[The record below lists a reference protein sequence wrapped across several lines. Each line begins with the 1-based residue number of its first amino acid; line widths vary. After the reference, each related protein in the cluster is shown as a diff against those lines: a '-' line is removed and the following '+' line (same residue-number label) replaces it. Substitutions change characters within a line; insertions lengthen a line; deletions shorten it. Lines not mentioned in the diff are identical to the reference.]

1 MTAAIQSLDRTRL
14 VDFSQLSHREYSA
27 EKGVAALLLMPSN
40 LEITQAGDRL
50 REESVSPTETVL
62 DLAPPVVDAP
72 ARLDETGVELK
83 RGAFLNT
90 IAMLASNFRGI
101 FTFLV
106 ARLLGPAALGIFSVA
121 WSTTDIISKIG
132 VLGLDNAITTFMA
145 RSEAVGNRA
154 QSRALFRFA
163 VVLGVAQSIVTAAV
177 VIVALRFFNNRLHVQ
192 SQMVSA
198 LALVLCAM
206 PGLALYRISTAVS
219 RGMKVMQH
227 DIYSRGMTEPIATT
241 LAFLLALAVGF
252 KESSPEVA
260 AIVGT
265 AASGLIALTLASTL
279 FRHVPAHTDDVS
291 PLGEARS
298 LIAYAS
304 TISVYQLINA
314 FISRLDLLMLGYFV
328 GRAPGVTLAT
338 VGVYSAVIGTANGLR
353 KVNQA
358 FNPIFAPV
366 VAGMT
371 ATGNHHIAAATYA
384 RLAQWM
390 LWILLPLVA
399 VMSRAGS
406 RILLIYGPAFW
417 QGGVWL
423 GIVALASAI
432 NAFVA
437 LGETVIMV
445 QRPHLNLLHSSITC
459 AVAAGGLLW
468 SIPRFGVMGAAVGIL
483 LPYIVQGILRYTTL
497 RWVFHWKDSWSDI
510 RPPLIAAGIAIV
522 PALVCRMFMSG
533 IAGQV
538 TSAAAFLVVFGVQWL
553 RHHIHRKDGPDR
565 KSTRLN

>member
-1 MTAAIQSLDRTRL
+1 MPHNLEMVQVSDR
-14 VDFSQLSHREYSA
+14 VG
-27 EKGVAALLLMPSN
+27 EKPVNPVEAALE
-40 LEITQAGDRL
+40 LE
-50 REESVSPTETVL
+50 
-62 DLAPPVVDAP
+62 PPAIDAP
-72 ARLDETGVELK
+72 ARVDQTGVELK

-132 VLGLDNAITTFMA
+132 VLGLDNAITTFIA

-154 QSRALFRFA
+154 RSRSLFHVA
-163 VVLGVAQSIVTAAV
+163 VVLGMIQSVITAGIVILV
-177 VIVALRFFNNRLHVQ
+177 LRFFNDRLHVPPQ
-192 SQMVSA
+192 LVSA
-198 LALVLCAM
+198 LTLVLCAM

-227 DIYSRGMTEPIATT
+227 DIYSRGLVEPVATT
-241 LAFLLALAVGF
+241 LAFLLAIGVGF
-252 KESSPEVA
+252 NMSSPEIA
-260 AIVGT
+260 AILGT
-265 AASGLIALTLASTL
+265 AISGVTAVLLASLL
-279 FRHVPAHTDDVS
+279 FRRDSANGIVGSRVS
-291 PLGEARS
+291 EAKS
-298 LIAYAS
+298 LIAYAAP
-304 TISVYQLINA
+304 ISIYQLINA
-314 FISRLDLLMLGYFV
+314 FIARLDLLLLGYFV

-371 ATGNHHIAAATYA
+371 ATGDHHVASATYA

-399 VMSRAGS
+399 VLSLAGS
-406 RILLIYGPAFW
+406 TILLIYGPAFW
-417 QGGVWL
+417 QGGLWL
-423 GIVALASAI
+423 GIVALASAT
-432 NAFVA
+432 NAFVS

-445 QRPHLNLLHSSITC
+445 QRPHLNLLHSVITC
-459 AVAAGGLLW
+459 VVAFGGLLW
-468 SIPRFGVMGAAVGIL
+468 LIPRFGPLGAAVGIL
-483 LPYIVQGILRYTTL
+483 LPYIVQGILRYATL

-510 RPPLIAAGIAIV
+510 SRPLIAAGVAIV
-522 PALVCRMFMSG
+522 PALICRGLLSG
-533 IAGQV
+533 VVGQV
-538 TSAAAFLVVFGVQWL
+538 SSAALFLAVFGAQWW
-553 RHHIHRKDGPDR
+553 HHHLHRKD
-565 KSTRLN
+565 THT

>member
-1 MTAAIQSLDRTRL
+1 MS
-14 VDFSQLSHREYSA
+14 Y
-27 EKGVAALLLMPSN
+27 N
-40 LEITQAGDRL
+40 LEIAQRRDRR
-50 REESVSPTETVL
+50 REESASPTEVAL
-62 DLAPPVVDAP
+62 DVPPPVVDAP
-72 ARLDETGVELK
+72 ARVDETGVELK

-106 ARLLGPAALGIFSVA
+106 ARMLGPAALGIFSVA
-121 WSTTDIISKIG
+121 WATTDIISKIG
-132 VLGLDNAITTFMA
+132 VLGLDNAITTFIA

-154 QSRALFRFA
+154 RSRTLFQIA
-163 VVLGVAQSIVTAAV
+163 VVLGVAQSIVTAV
-177 VIVALRFFNNRLHVQ
+177 IVIVALRLFNNRLHVQ
-192 SQMVSA
+192 PQMVSA

-241 LAFLLALAVGF
+241 LAFLLAFAVGF

-265 AASGLIALTLASTL
+265 AASGLIALALASTL
-279 FRHVPAHTDDVS
+279 FRHIPAHADVVS
-291 PLGEARS
+291 HFGEARS
-298 LIAYAS
+298 LIAYAAP
-304 TISVYQLINA
+304 ISIYQLINA
-314 FISRLDLLMLGYFV
+314 FIARLDLLMLGYFV
-328 GRAPGVTLAT
+328 GHAPGVTLAT
-338 VGVYSAVIGTANGLR
+338 VGIYSAVIDTASGLR
-353 KVNQA
+353 KVNQT

-371 ATGNHHIAAATYA
+371 ATGDHETAAATYA

-399 VMSRAGS
+399 VMSLAGS
-406 RILLIYGPAFW
+406 TILLIYGPAFW

-445 QRPHLNLLHSSITC
+445 QRPPLNLLHSSITC
-459 AVAAGGLLW
+459 TVAAAGLLW
-468 SIPRFGVMGAAVGIL
+468 LITRFGVMGAAFGIL
-483 LPYIVQGILRYTTL
+483 LPYLVQGMLRYATL

-510 RPPLIAAGIAIV
+510 CPPLIAAGIALA
-522 PALVCRMFMSG
+522 PALVCRMFLGG
-533 IAGQV
+533 IVGQV
-538 TSAAAFLVVFGVQWL
+538 GSAAAFLAVFGVQWWQ
-553 RHHIHRKDGPDR
+553 HHIHRRDKRP
-565 KSTRLN
+565 

>member
-1 MTAAIQSLDRTRL
+1 MPYKVEI
-14 VDFSQLSHREYSA
+14 SQAS
-27 EKGVAALLLMPSN
+27 
-40 LEITQAGDRL
+40 DRL
-50 REESVSPTETVL
+50 QEEPMSPAEVVL
-62 DLAPPVVDAP
+62 EVAPPAADAP
-72 ARLDETGVELK
+72 ARVDKTGVELK
-83 RGAFLNT
+83 RGAFFNT

-132 VLGLDNAITTFMA
+132 VLGLDNSITTFIA
-145 RSEAVGNRA
+145 RSEAVGDRA
-154 QSRALFRFA
+154 RSRSLFRVA
-163 VVLGVAQSIVTAAV
+163 IVLGLMQSVVTAAI
-177 VIVALRFFNNRLHVQ
+177 VIVALRLFNGRLHVQ
-192 SQMVSA
+192 PQMVSA
-198 LALVLCAM
+198 LTLVLCAM
-206 PGLALYRISTAVS
+206 PGLALYRISTAIS

-227 DIYSRGMTEPIATT
+227 DIYSRGVTEPIATT
-241 LAFLLALAVGF
+241 LAFLLAIAVGF
-252 KESSPEVA
+252 KEASPEVA
-260 AIVGT
+260 AILGT
-265 AASGLIALTLASTL
+265 AASGVIALALASSL
-279 FRHVPAHTDDVS
+279 FRDVPPQRAIVS
-291 PLGEARS
+291 PLSEARS
-298 LIAYAS
+298 LLAYSAP
-304 TISVYQLINA
+304 ISIYQLINA
-314 FISRLDLLMLGYFV
+314 FIARLDLIMLGYFA

-371 ATGNHHIAAATYA
+371 ATGDHETAAETYA
-384 RLAQWM
+384 RLAEWM

-399 VMSRAGS
+399 VLSLAGGT
-406 RILLIYGPAFW
+406 ILLIYGPAFQ

-423 GIVALASAI
+423 GIVALASAV

-468 SIPRFGVMGAAVGIL
+468 LIPRFGAMGAAVGIL
-483 LPYIVQGILRYTTL
+483 LPYIVQGILRYATL

-510 RPPLIAAGIAIV
+510 SPPLIAAVIAFV
-522 PALVCRMFMSG
+522 PALICRALLHG
-533 IAGQV
+533 IVGQV
-538 TSAAAFLVVFGVQWL
+538 ISAAVFLAVFGVQWW
-553 RHHIHRKDGPDR
+553 RHHIHRKDERP
-565 KSTRLN
+565 

>member
-1 MTAAIQSLDRTRL
+1 
-14 VDFSQLSHREYSA
+14 
-27 EKGVAALLLMPSN
+27 MPSN
-40 LEITQAGDRL
+40 LEIAQAGDRL
-50 REESVSPTETVL
+50 REEPVSPTEIVL
-62 DLAPPVVDAP
+62 DVAPPVVDAP
-72 ARLDETGVELK
+72 ARVDETGVELK

-106 ARLLGPAALGIFSVA
+106 ARMLGPAALGIFSVA

-132 VLGLDNAITTFMA
+132 VLGLDNAITTFIA

-154 QSRALFRFA
+154 RNRALFRVA
-163 VVLGVAQSIVTAAV
+163 IVLGVAQSVVTAAI
-177 VIVALRFFNNRLHVQ
+177 VILALRFFNNRLHVQ
-192 SQMVSA
+192 PQMVSA

-206 PGLALYRISTAVS
+206 PGLALYRISTAIS
-219 RGMKVMQH
+219 RGMKVMKH

-265 AASGLIALTLASTL
+265 AASGLIALALASTL
-279 FRHVPAHTDDVS
+279 FRHVPPQREVVS
-291 PLGEARS
+291 PFGEARS
-298 LIAYAS
+298 LLAYSAP
-304 TISVYQLINA
+304 ISIYQLINA
-314 FISRLDLLMLGYFV
+314 FIARLDLLMLGYFV

-338 VGVYSAVIGTANGLR
+338 IGVYSAVIGTANGLR

-371 ATGNHHIAAATYA
+371 ATGDHEIAAATYA

-399 VMSRAGS
+399 VMSLAGS
-406 RILLIYGPAFW
+406 TILLIYGPAFR

-445 QRPHLNLLHSSITC
+445 QRPHLNLLHSSITFT
-459 AVAAGGLLW
+459 VAAAGLLW
-468 SIPRFGVMGAAVGIL
+468 LIPRFGVMGAAFGIL
-483 LPYIVQGILRYTTL
+483 LTYVVQGILRYTTL
-497 RWVFHWKDSWSDI
+497 RWIFHWKDSWSDI
-510 RPPLIAAGIAIV
+510 RPPLIAAGIALV
-522 PALVCRMFMSG
+522 PALVCRLFLGG
-533 IAGQV
+533 ITGQV
-538 TSAAAFLVVFGVQWL
+538 ISAAAFLAVFGVQWL
-553 RHHIHRKDGPDR
+553 QHHIHRKDERP
-565 KSTRLN
+565 

>member
-1 MTAAIQSLDRTRL
+1 MYN
-14 VDFSQLSHREYSA
+14 V
-27 EKGVAALLLMPSN
+27 
-40 LEITQAGDRL
+40 EIAQGNDRL
-50 REESVSPTETVL
+50 RKESASAMEAAL
-62 DLAPPVVDAP
+62 DVGPLVVDAA
-72 ARLDETGVELK
+72 ARVDETGVELK

-132 VLGLDNAITTFMA
+132 VLGLDNAITTFIA

-154 QSRALFRFA
+154 RSRALFRMA
-163 VVLGVAQSIVTAAV
+163 VALGVAQSIVTAGI

-192 SQMVSA
+192 PQLVSA

-227 DIYSRGMTEPIATT
+227 DIYSRGMMEPIATT
-241 LAFLLALAVGF
+241 LAFLLAVAVGF

-260 AIVGT
+260 AIIGT
-265 AASGLIALTLASTL
+265 AASGLIAVALASTL
-279 FRHVPAHTDDVS
+279 FRHIPAHADAVS
-291 PLGEARS
+291 AVREARS
-298 LIAYAS
+298 LLGYAAP
-304 TISVYQLINA
+304 ISIYQLINA
-314 FISRLDLLMLGYFV
+314 FIARLDLIMLGYFV

-371 ATGNHHIAAATYA
+371 ATGHHQIAAATYA

-399 VMSRAGS
+399 VLSLAGS
-406 RILLIYGPAFW
+406 TILLIYGPAFW
-417 QGGVWL
+417 QGGLWL
-423 GIVALASAI
+423 GIVALASAT
-432 NAFVA
+432 NAFVS

-459 AVAAGGLLW
+459 SVAFAGLLW
-468 SIPRFGVMGAAVGIL
+468 LIPRFGPLGAAVGIL
-483 LPYIVQGILRYTTL
+483 LPYVVQGILRYATL

-510 RPPLIAAGIAIV
+510 RPPLVAAGIALV
-522 PALVCRMFMSG
+522 PAIICRLLLVG
-533 IAGQV
+533 IVGQV
-538 TSAAAFLVVFGVQWL
+538 TSAGIFLAIFGVQWWQ
-553 RHHIHRKDGPDR
+553 HHIHRKD
-565 KSTRLN
+565 KHS

>member
-1 MTAAIQSLDRTRL
+1 
-14 VDFSQLSHREYSA
+14 
-27 EKGVAALLLMPSN
+27 MPHN
-40 LEITQAGDRL
+40 VEIAQAPDRL
-50 REESVSPTETVL
+50 REGSLSTTDVAL
-62 DLAPPVVDAP
+62 DVAPPAADAP
-72 ARLDETGVELK
+72 ARVDETGVELK

-132 VLGLDNAITTFMA
+132 VLGLDNAITTFIA

-154 QSRALFRFA
+154 RSRALFRVA
-163 VVLGVAQSIVTAAV
+163 VVLGVAQSVVTAAI
-177 VIVALRFFNNRLHVQ
+177 VIGALRFSNHRLHLQ
-192 SQMVSA
+192 PQMVSA
-198 LALVLCAM
+198 LALVVCAM
-206 PGLALYRISTAVS
+206 PGLALYRISTAIS

-265 AASGLIALTLASTL
+265 AASGLIALALAATL
-279 FRHVPAHTDDVS
+279 FRHVPAQADVVS
-291 PLGEARS
+291 PFREARS
-298 LIAYAS
+298 LAGYAAP
-304 TISVYQLINA
+304 ISIYQLINA

-371 ATGNHHIAAATYA
+371 ATGDHEIAAATYA

-390 LWILLPLVA
+390 LWILLPLV
-399 VMSRAGS
+399 VVLSLAGS
-406 RILLIYGPAFW
+406 TILLIYGSAFS
-417 QGGVWL
+417 QGGAWL

-432 NAFVA
+432 NAFVY

-445 QRPHLNLLHSSITC
+445 QRPALNLLHSTITC
-459 AVAAGGLLW
+459 AVAFAGLLW
-468 SIPRFGVMGAAVGIL
+468 LIPRFGAFGAAVGTL
-483 LPYIVQGILRYTTL
+483 LPYIVQGILRYVTL

-510 RPPLIAAGIAIV
+510 RPPLIAAAI
-522 PALVCRMFMSG
+522 ALVPTLICRSFLGG
-533 IAGQV
+533 IPGQLISAGF
-538 TSAAAFLVVFGVQWL
+538 FLAIFGVQWW
-553 RHHIHRKDGPDR
+553 HHHVHRKDKQR
-565 KSTRLN
+565 

>member
-1 MTAAIQSLDRTRL
+1 MYN
-14 VDFSQLSHREYSA
+14 V
-27 EKGVAALLLMPSN
+27 
-40 LEITQAGDRL
+40 EIAQGNDRL
-50 REESVSPTETVL
+50 RKESASAMEAAL
-62 DLAPPVVDAP
+62 DVGPLVVDAP
-72 ARLDETGVELK
+72 ARVDETGVELK

-132 VLGLDNAITTFMA
+132 VLGLDNAITTFIA

-154 QSRALFRFA
+154 RSRALFRMA
-163 VVLGVAQSIVTAAV
+163 VALGVAQSIVTAGI

-192 SQMVSA
+192 PQLVSA

-227 DIYSRGMTEPIATT
+227 DIYSRGMMEPIATT
-241 LAFLLALAVGF
+241 LAFLLAVAVGF

-260 AIVGT
+260 AIIGT
-265 AASGLIALTLASTL
+265 AASGLIAVALASTL
-279 FRHVPAHTDDVS
+279 FRHIPAHADAVS
-291 PLGEARS
+291 AVREARS
-298 LIAYAS
+298 LLGYAAP
-304 TISVYQLINA
+304 ISIYQLINA
-314 FISRLDLLMLGYFV
+314 FIARLDLIMLGYFV

-371 ATGNHHIAAATYA
+371 ATGHHQIAAATYA

-399 VMSRAGS
+399 VLSLAGS
-406 RILLIYGPAFW
+406 TILLIYGPAFW
-417 QGGVWL
+417 QGGLWL
-423 GIVALASAI
+423 GIVALASAT
-432 NAFVA
+432 NAFVS

-445 QRPHLNLLHSSITC
+445 QRPHLNLLHSSIAC
-459 AVAAGGLLW
+459 SVAFAGLLW
-468 SIPRFGVMGAAVGIL
+468 LIPRFGPLGAAVGIL
-483 LPYIVQGILRYTTL
+483 LPYVVQGILRYATL

-510 RPPLIAAGIAIV
+510 RPPLVAAGIALV
-522 PALVCRMFMSG
+522 PAIICRLLLVG
-533 IAGQV
+533 IVGQV
-538 TSAAAFLVVFGVQWL
+538 TSAGIFLAIFGVQWWQ
-553 RHHIHRKDGPDR
+553 HHIHRKD
-565 KSTRLN
+565 KHS